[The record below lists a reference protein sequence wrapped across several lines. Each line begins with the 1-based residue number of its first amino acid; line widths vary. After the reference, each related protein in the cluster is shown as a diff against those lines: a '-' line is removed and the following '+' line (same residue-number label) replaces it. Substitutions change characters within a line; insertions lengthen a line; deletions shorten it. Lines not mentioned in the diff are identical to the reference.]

1 MVNHLNYILEM
12 GSDFTTLTESE
23 MMGLLLSI
31 NPLEIN
37 KV

>member
-1 MVNHLNYILEM
+1 M
-12 GSDFTTLTESE
+12 GSNFTTLTESE
-23 MMGLLLSI
+23 MMDLLLSI